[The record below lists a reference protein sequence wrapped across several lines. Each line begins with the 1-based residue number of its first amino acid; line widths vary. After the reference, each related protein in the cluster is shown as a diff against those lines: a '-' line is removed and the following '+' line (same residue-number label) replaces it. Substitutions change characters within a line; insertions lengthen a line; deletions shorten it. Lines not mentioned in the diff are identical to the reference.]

1 MRTSRLA
8 RQRARNRR
16 PLVMALSCLAL
27 VLQALLLWG
36 LPDLGSAPPT
46 ASPAAQAGQPASPG
60 GPPSGPAPAGQ
71 DGPDNPHPT
80 LTVPPPPGVAIPKGA
95 VLLYTQSPG
104 PTAAPSASP
113 GLQAA
118 HTPSGLRRAL
128 TPQDL
133 LMGLMD
139 LHAQGR
145 LDLTPEQARRLAAE
159 IRDLDRTYTDF
170 NRDRLVL
177 LEALDDAQKAWL
189 QANPPRPGDLPEGAP
204 EENALAPAERALQAL
219 DKAD

>member
-16 PLVMALSCLAL
+16 PLIMALSGL
-27 VLQALLLWG
+27 ALLLQVLLLVG
-36 LPDLGSAPPT
+36 IPNQAFSPPT
-46 ASPAAQAGQPASPG
+46 ASPTAGAGRPGSPAA
-60 GPPSGPAPAGQ
+60 PPSGSGSSGQ
-71 DGPDNPHPT
+71 DGPENPHPT

-95 VLLYTQSPG
+95 VLLYTQTPNA
-104 PTAAPSASP
+104 AAPAASP
-113 GLQAA
+113 QAGASGKPGGL
-118 HTPSGLRRAL
+118 HRPL

-139 LHAQGR
+139 LHAHGR

-170 NRDRLVL
+170 NRDRLQV
-177 LEALDDAQKAWL
+177 LEALDDTQRAWL
-189 QANPPRPGDLPEGAP
+189 QANPPRPGDLPAGAP
-204 EENALAPAERALQAL
+204 EENALAPAQRALQAL